1 MSVENKFKLSLL
13 GLEKKI
19 LDLEGMVSDLS
30 EKVKKIDLKD
40 FQKKLEEFE
49 DLVMVSNLALMDLK
63 GKVEAIEKGKLTSEE
78 FEKLV
83 NEIKPDVI
91 AKLDKDIKKVESE
104 LDSLKEEMQPKKISE
119 IRERIGLIENKISQ
133 NPVIHDL
140 EVLDSFLEI
149 AKSQNWASPKEIEE
163 IQENYKKI
171 KEEILQKIARE
182 SLNSRQEKI
191 LQILK
196 ERGKIQIWQLK
207 EFFPQV
213 SKRTLRRDLLKLISL
228 GHVLRTGQG
237 PETFYQIENG

>member
-1 MSVENKFKLSLL
+1 MDKEYLTSLTEQIYRISILFPKKDPLRYKIREVAVEI
-13 GLEKKI
+13 LEKI
-19 LDLEGMVSDLS
+19 L
-30 EKVKKIDLKD
+30 
-40 FQKKLEEFE
+40 
-49 DLVMVSNLALMDLK
+49 
-63 GKVEAIEKGKLTSEE
+63 
-78 FEKLV
+78 
-83 NEIKPDVI
+83 
-91 AKLDKDIKKVESE
+91 
-104 LDSLKEEMQPKKISE
+104 
-119 IRERIGLIENKISQ
+119 ENKISQ

-140 EVLDSFLEI
+140 EILDSFLEI

-171 KEEILQKIARE
+171 KEEIFQKIARE